1 MAVIGPKTRQVRK
14 VLQGFDKH
22 RVNYRTLNRLG
33 CCSRATH
40 RVTLPIEGI
49 SLIEKVIPR
58 TGGLMSALFLSKQGV
73 KFSCHS

>member
-22 RVNYRTLNRLG
+22 RVNYRTLNQLG

-49 SLIEKVIPR
+49 LKR
-58 TGGLMSALFLSKQGV
+58 
-73 KFSCHS
+73 